1 MAKRKNEPAY
11 LSKSLFIRGLQCHK
25 SLFLDRYQPELK
37 DKVSEEKQA
46 LFESGTDVGV
56 VARHLFPGGVEVPYD
71 GLSLQ
76 EQLAMTAS
84 EIEKGTRTI
93 YEAAFSYN
101 NAFMKADILHKS
113 QRGWELYEVKQS
125 TEVKD
130 VHVNDVALQYYVIA
144 GAGVPLSKASLVH
157 INTEYVRHG
166 EIEVAKLFVIEDL
179 TERVKEKQAF
189 VATEI
194 GKMRDVLKG
203 QVPAIDIGEQCD
215 DPYECDFMGHC
226 WRHVPEHSVFSL
238 RGKGVNKFDLYRKG
252 IIRVEEIPVDIL
264 NDAQRMQVEFFLEK
278 GETVNREAVREFLDS
293 VWYPI
298 YFLDFETFMSAVPP
312 FDGTRPHP
320 QIPYQYSIHFQERE
334 GGDLHHREFLAEP
347 NVDPRKELTEKLVAE
362 IPGDACVV
370 AYNASFEA
378 SILKGLAE
386 WLPQRGSRI
395 ERIVSNMRD
404 LMAPFKRRD
413 VYGWQMH
420 GSYSQKVVLP
430 ILVPHL
436 SYEGMEVA
444 DGGMAME
451 AYWAM
456 CAAED
461 PSEVKRIR
469 TSLLEYCKLDT
480 LGMVEILTRLRAMVR
495 E

>member
-1 MAKRKNEPAY
+1 MAKRQNESAY

-25 SLFLDRYQPELK
+25 SLYLNRYQPALK
-37 DKVSEEKQA
+37 DEVSEEKQA
-46 LFESGTDVGV
+46 LFESGTEVGIL
-56 VARHLFPGGVEVPYD
+56 ARDLFPGGVEVPYE
-71 GLSLQ
+71 GLSPK
-76 EQLAMTAS
+76 EQLDMTTA
-84 EIEKGTRTI
+84 EIEKGAGTI
-93 YEAAFSYN
+93 YEAAFSHN
-101 NAFMKADILHKS
+101 GVFMKADILHKGKD
-113 QRGWELYEVKQS
+113 GWELYEVKQS
-125 TEVKD
+125 TKVQD
-130 VHVNDVALQYYVIA
+130 VYENDVALQYYVLK
-144 GAGVPLSKASLVH
+144 GSNLPVSKAFLVH
-157 INTEYVRHG
+157 INNQYVRQG
-166 EIEVAKLFVIEDL
+166 DIEVEKLFVAEDL
-179 TERVKEKQAF
+179 TDRVKEKQAF
-189 VATEI
+189 VEEEI
-194 GKMRDVLKG
+194 AKMRGMLKG

-226 WRHVPEHSVFSL
+226 WQHVPEHSVFSL

-252 IIRVEEIPVDIL
+252 IVRMEEIPVDIL
-264 NDAQRMQVEFFLEK
+264 NDAQRMQVKFFLEK

-293 VWYPI
+293 LRYPI
-298 YFLDFETFMSAVPP
+298 YFLDFETFMSAIPP
-312 FDGTRPHP
+312 FDGTRPYR

-334 GGDLHHREFLAEP
+334 GGELHHREFLAEP

-378 SILKGLAE
+378 GILKGLAE
-386 WLPQRGSRI
+386 WLPQHGSRI

-404 LMAPFKRRD
+404 LMAPFKQRD

-430 ILVPHL
+430 ILVPDL

>member
-1 MAKRKNEPAY
+1 MAKRQNESAY

-25 SLFLDRYQPELK
+25 SLYLNRYQPALK
-37 DKVSEEKQA
+37 DEVSEEKQA
-46 LFESGTDVGV
+46 LFESGTEVGIL
-56 VARHLFPGGVEVPYD
+56 ARDLFPGGVEVPYE
-71 GLSLQ
+71 GLSPK
-76 EQLAMTAS
+76 EQLDMTTA
-84 EIEKGTRTI
+84 EIEKGAGTI
-93 YEAAFSYN
+93 YEAAFSHN
-101 NAFMKADILHKS
+101 GVFMKADILHKGKD
-113 QRGWELYEVKQS
+113 GWELYEVKQS
-125 TEVKD
+125 TKVQD
-130 VHVNDVALQYYVIA
+130 VYENDVALQYYVLKGSNLPVSRA
-144 GAGVPLSKASLVH
+144 FLVH
-157 INTEYVRHG
+157 INNQYVRQG
-166 EIEVAKLFVIEDL
+166 DIEVEKLFVAKDL
-179 TERVKEKQAF
+179 TDRVKEKQAF
-189 VATEI
+189 VEEEI
-194 GKMRDVLKG
+194 AKMRGMLKG

-226 WRHVPEHSVFSL
+226 WQHVPEHSVFSL

-252 IIRVEEIPVDIL
+252 IVRMEEIPVDIL
-264 NDAQRMQVEFFLEK
+264 NDAQRMQVKFFLEK

-293 VWYPI
+293 LRYPI
-298 YFLDFETFMSAVPP
+298 YFLDFETFMSAIPP
-312 FDGTRPHP
+312 FDGTRPYR

-334 GGDLHHREFLAEP
+334 GGELHHREFLAEP
-347 NVDPRKELTEKLVAE
+347 NVDPRKELAGRLVAE

-378 SILKGLAE
+378 GILKGLAE
-386 WLPQRGSRI
+386 WLPQHGSRI

-404 LMAPFKRRD
+404 LMAPFKQRD

-430 ILVPHL
+430 ILVPDL